1 MKDLSG
7 HIYEAIDREV
17 YERVKPQP
25 TMKDPLPRFSTLTT
39 AIRAGLY
46 GVRHPTV
53 LHMIERNQY
62 IDTMRHINQM
72 GGVAEALA

>member
-1 MKDLSG
+1 MTNQ
-7 HIYEAIDREV
+7 IDQSPEGIQAPV
-17 YERVKPQP
+17 PQ
-25 TMKDPLPRFSTLTT
+25 DPLPRFSTLTT

-62 IDTMRHINQM
+62 IDTMRHINRM
-72 GGVAEALA
+72 GGVAGALS